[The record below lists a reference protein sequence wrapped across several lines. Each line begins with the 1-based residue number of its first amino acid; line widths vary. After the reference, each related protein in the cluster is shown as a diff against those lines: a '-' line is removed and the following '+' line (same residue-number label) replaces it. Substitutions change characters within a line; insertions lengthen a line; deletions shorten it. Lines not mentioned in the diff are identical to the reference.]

1 MLDATMSR
9 LQNERAG
16 ARDAPWT
23 GRKWRRHETA
33 LFAAAVSGGAWA
45 LIVGV
50 AAIIL

>member
-1 MLDATMSR
+1 MFEATISR
-9 LQNERAG
+9 PALRAI
-16 ARDAPWT
+16 AHRRPWT
-23 GRKWRRHETA
+23 ERKWRRHETA